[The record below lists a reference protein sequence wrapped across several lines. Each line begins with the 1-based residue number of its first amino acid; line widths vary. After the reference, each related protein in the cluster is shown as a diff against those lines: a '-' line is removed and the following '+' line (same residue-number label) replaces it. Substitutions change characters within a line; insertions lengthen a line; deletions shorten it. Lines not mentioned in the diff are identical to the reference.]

1 MGSSQNRHTILE
13 LATMNS
19 KIRRVERGT
28 LFLALLGGLFF
39 ILGVYRFYSRPQHF
53 GLLDLLGCVVGAF
66 GGFFLLIIA
75 DYLLHHA
82 RFILIPW
89 LLAIVTFAV
98 LEPHLSV
105 GLSASLWFI
114 LMTRFGS

>member
-1 MGSSQNRHTILE
+1 MPMGSSQNRHTILE

-82 RFILIPW
+82 RLVFIPW
-89 LLAIVTFAV
+89 MIVISTYSAY
-98 LEPHLSV
+98 EPHLSV
-105 GLSASLWFI
+105 GLGAALWFM
-114 LMTRFGS
+114 LATQL